1 MFLQKLGGFFGVR
14 CGMSYCLLFWV
25 HKVLC
30 AYLPSLLPFLSLSHN
45 F

>member
-30 AYLPSLLPFLSLSHN
+30 AYLLSFPPSLPLFKP
-45 F
+45 